1 MDTTIII
8 TLLFSLIAL
17 ILSLFSLVYTRQQA
31 KSSNEQTRLS
41 KENSEN
47 KKMLANASKAII
59 EAIDKIKQTTRVGV
73 LTNLDLLRA
82 DILKEMRDN
91 PKGLGLFLTIIP
103 ESFQVMDAEQKIVT
117 IKKTKDLIHILN
129 SVKTVAIFGNFHF
142 KIEPN
147 IVENKFI
154 ELGNLLEEFRGNYIA
169 FNLLEEHEDVI
180 RSRDNAIIDEF
191 KNIVDQMVEVLVNG
205 TFKEHL
211 LNFDS
216 QDKSDEILKKLNEGI
231 IDMRTIRMLE
241 KTLSKLCDDRLVP
254 VQQKLFEMALQ

>member
-1 MDTTIII
+1 MDTTIIV

-17 ILSLFSLVYTRQQA
+17 IISLFSLVYTRQQA
-31 KSSNEQTRLS
+31 KSTNEQTRLS

-47 KKMLANASKAII
+47 KKTLANASKAII
-59 EAIDKIKQTTRVGV
+59 EATDKIKKTTKVGV

-91 PKGLGLFLTIIP
+91 PKMLGLFLTIIP

-117 IKKTKDLIHILN
+117 IKKTRDLIHALN
-129 SVKTVAIFGNFHF
+129 NVETVAMFGNLYF
-142 KIEPN
+142 KAEPN
-147 IVENKFI
+147 IAENKFI
-154 ELGNLLEEFRGNYIA
+154 ELGSLLEEFRGNYVA
-169 FNLLEEHEDVI
+169 LNLLEKHEDII
-180 RSRDNAIIDEF
+180 RSCDNAIIDEL
-191 KNIVDQMVEVLVNG
+191 KNIADQMVEVLVNG
-205 TFKEHL
+205 TFKEHF

-241 KTLSKLCDDRLVP
+241 KP
-254 VQQKLFEMALQ
+254 